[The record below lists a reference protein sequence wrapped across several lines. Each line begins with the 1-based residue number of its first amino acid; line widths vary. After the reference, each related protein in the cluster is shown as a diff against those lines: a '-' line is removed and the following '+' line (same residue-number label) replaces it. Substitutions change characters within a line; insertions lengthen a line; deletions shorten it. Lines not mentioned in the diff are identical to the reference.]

1 MNEQILELLHK
12 VKGYAYPSSG
22 IMEYKYGSYAKS
34 FDLSGQ
40 EFEQFIKLIVN
51 ECVMIASDAE
61 IENVDCDLREAI
73 GVQIKEKFEMTNENN

>member
-1 MNEQILELLHK
+1 MNEKLIELLHK
-12 VKGYAYPSSG
+12 VKGMAYPSSG

-51 ECVMIASDAE
+51 ECAVIASDAE

-73 GVQIKEKFEMTNENN
+73 GIQIKNHFGMNDE